1 MLFFSLSFC
10 ISHSFWLC
18 SSSQNHLV
26 KLLALYYC
34 ALPFNFQPI
43 LQTQYTIS
51 YQVQIKVNNIPVC
64 RSLCDFSAWVC
75 LCYTYTLFSV
85 YFFRWICAFFCTSF
99 RCFNTNGTLFL
110 SLTLSRIF
118 VMNSSASRTWNTI
131 HNRWMQNTNS
141 FYTKLIVISDLNKSK
156 HFFLAS
162 LLMLRHI
169 FLLRCVTYRWDEMES
184 KGNRRKKI
192 GKTLWDLP
200 GKLIKMIGLRLL
212 LFGHSLFLLLICWV
226 CAANKS
232 STQME
237 WESKPNK

>member
-1 MLFFSLSFC
+1 MRIEANGENARASCEKPSNSNGCWNWFLAFDRSSFWLYVIVYRCCFFSLSFC

-118 VMNSSASRTWNTI
+118 VMNSSASRT
-131 HNRWMQNTNS
+131 
-141 FYTKLIVISDLNKSK
+141 
-156 HFFLAS
+156 
-162 LLMLRHI
+162 
-169 FLLRCVTYRWDEMES
+169 
-184 KGNRRKKI
+184 
-192 GKTLWDLP
+192 
-200 GKLIKMIGLRLL
+200 
-212 LFGHSLFLLLICWV
+212 
-226 CAANKS
+226 
-232 STQME
+232 
-237 WESKPNK
+237 

>member
-1 MLFFSLSFC
+1 MLELVLGFRSLFVLAICNCLPMLFFSLSFC

-85 YFFRWICAFFCTSF
+85 YFFRWICAFFALHFDVLIQTAHSF
-99 RCFNTNGTLFL
+99 SL
-110 SLTLSRIF
+110 SL
-118 VMNSSASRTWNTI
+118 
-131 HNRWMQNTNS
+131 
-141 FYTKLIVISDLNKSK
+141 Y
-156 HFFLAS
+156 LAS
-162 LLMLRHI
+162 L
-169 FLLRCVTYRWDEMES
+169 
-184 KGNRRKKI
+184 
-192 GKTLWDLP
+192 
-200 GKLIKMIGLRLL
+200 
-212 LFGHSLFLLLICWV
+212 
-226 CAANKS
+226 
-232 STQME
+232 
-237 WESKPNK
+237 

>member
-1 MLFFSLSFC
+1 MIFLHGCAYAIHTLF
-10 ISHSFWLC
+10 
-18 SSSQNHLV
+18 
-26 KLLALYYC
+26 
-34 ALPFNFQPI
+34 
-43 LQTQYTIS
+43 
-51 YQVQIKVNNIPVC
+51 
-64 RSLCDFSAWVC
+64 
-75 LCYTYTLFSV
+75 FSV

-156 HFFLAS
+156 HFFAS

-192 GKTLWDLP
+192 GETLWDFP
-200 GKLIKMIGLRLL
+200 GKLIKMIGSECLL